1 MRLRMLMKACV
12 ELISREAPKWEYIA
26 SRFLS
31 WQLKQDVHARM
42 ARLGISSFY
51 EKIAYCTK
59 EGLYGDYIL
68 KQYAKEEIDELQS
81 YLKE

>member
-51 EKIAYCTK
+51 EKLLIIQK
-59 EGLYGDYIL
+59 KDYM
-68 KQYAKEEIDELQS
+68 EIIF
-81 YLKE
+81 